1 MTQLLL
7 WVSTVPIGATMPHE
21 SHPAV
26 QKFAAPQ
33 ALPFV
38 EVRTTLDSV
47 QPYAEHFHSSWS
59 LGAILEGRT
68 RFRLHGHIH
77 GHICGQIH
85 GQMHEA
91 QKGDLVL
98 IGPGVA
104 HSCNPVDGQPRSY
117 HMAHVD
123 CLWFAQRVCPV
134 LGLPENCE
142 AALPLI
148 RDSVLYAS
156 ALEVIQAMLAGQAG
170 SEQGLLDLL
179 VRLQHAYGC
188 FRPADDDC
196 ASMARFLP
204 AGEEGSLC
212 TERHAVSQLA
222 EKSGLRR
229 ESYSRA
235 FRRGTGLPPASYLH
249 CLRLEKARRLLRQ
262 GKSIAEAA
270 AAAGYADQSHL
281 HRMFV
286 KFYSVTPG
294 CYRKGASHSY
304 KK

>member
-1 MTQLLL
+1 M
-7 WVSTVPIGATMPHE
+7 AHE
-21 SHPAV
+21 SHSAV

-68 RFRLHGHIH
+68 RFRLHG
-77 GHICGQIH
+77 
-85 GQMHEA
+85 QMHEA
-91 QKGDLVL
+91 QVGDLVL

-123 CLWFAQRVCPV
+123 CRWFAQRVCPV

-148 RDSVLYAS
+148 RDS
-156 ALEVIQAMLAGQAG
+156 ALFADGLEAIQAMLVGRAD
-170 SEQGLLDLL
+170 SEQALLDML
-179 VRLQHAYGC
+179 VRMQVAHGC
-188 FRPADDDC
+188 FRPAAEDS
-196 ASMARFLP
+196 ASIARFLP
-204 AGEEGSLC
+204 AGEEGSLS
-212 TERHAVSQLA
+212 TERHAVGQLA
-222 EKSGLRR
+222 EISGLRR

-235 FRRGTGLPPASYLH
+235 FRRGTGLPPVSYLH

-294 CYRKGASHSY
+294 CYRKSASHSY